1 MSQRS
6 IVARLA
12 EEKGL
17 VIAGPEAL
25 TLRRQRCGQGFA
37 FVTPAGVFLR
47 DAAEI
52 RRLKALAVPPAY
64 VNVRFAA
71 AAAAMASR

>member
-6 IVARLA
+6 VVARLA

-17 VIAGPEAL
+17 VIVSPDAL
-25 TLRRQRCGQGFA
+25 TLRRQRRGKGFA
-37 FVTPAGVFLR
+37 FMTESGAVLR

-52 RRLKALAVPPAY
+52 KRPGGCSTAIIPNGPKCARC
-64 VNVRFAA
+64 
-71 AAAAMASR
+71 